1 MPVQTTFQRYELKYL
16 LNAEQKQAVLE
27 AMTPHMAP
35 DQYGRSSIRSIYFD
49 TPTFRLVRRSLE
61 RPSYK
66 EKLRL
71 RSYGTAGAGDTVF
84 VELKKKY
91 QSVVYKRRLA
101 MESSM
106 AITAL
111 ETGAPLPCQTQI
123 AREIDYFR
131 SFYQPLAPTM
141 FLSYQ
146 REAYRSLYGDAF
158 RVTFDEEILS
168 RRQELSLAAPLWGEL
183 LLEEG
188 QTLMELK
195 TEGGIPLW
203 MAHTLTRLGLYKT
216 TFSKYGTAYRT
227 QVLCR
232 EEGGL
237 LYA

>member
-1 MPVQTTFQRYELKYL
+1 MPVQTVFQRYEIKYL
-16 LNAEQKQAVLE
+16 LSREQKAAVLE
-27 AMTPHMAP
+27 AMAPHMAL
-35 DQYGRSSIRSIYFD
+35 DQYGRSSIRSVYFD

-61 RPSYK
+61 RPAYK

-71 RSYGTAGAGDTVF
+71 RSYGPAGAGDTVF

-101 MESSM
+101 ME
-106 AITAL
+106 AEAAAAAL
-111 ETGAPLPCQTQI
+111 ASGAPLPCDSQI

-131 SFYQPLAPTM
+131 TFYQPLSPAM

-146 REAYRSLYGDAF
+146 REAYYPLSGGAF
-158 RVTFDEEILS
+158 RVTFDEEILC
-168 RRQELSLAAPLWGEL
+168 RRQELSLAAPLWGEP
-183 LLEEG
+183 LLEEDR
-188 QTLMELK
+188 TLMELK

-216 TFSKYGTAYRT
+216 TFSKYGAAYRT